1 MQFKTSLS
9 KAQAWKTSYIGSVW
23 PNINLFT
30 NSCRYWFVSQP
41 VESRMAE
48 YEDDIARSGWASYK
62 ALFLFIIVDNS
73 RKVHICPKNQ
83 QVVSVEE
90 KGGGE
95 ERRRGQ
101 FLVWQGATFYLLQ
114 HSTFY
119 QIFLGRPPIFQ
130 NRYCRGQ
137 TWLEDKGG
145 EYNRQLMPEF
155 PPLFVL
161 ESNTQF
167 KTCGKNKCCIFIPVL
182 CGLSTRC
189 HWIAKL
195 SWSTGFW
202 LVW

>member
-1 MQFKTSLS
+1 
-9 KAQAWKTSYIGSVW
+9 
-23 PNINLFT
+23 
-30 NSCRYWFVSQP
+30 
-41 VESRMAE
+41 MAE
-48 YEDDIARSGWASYK
+48 YDDDIARLGWASYK

-90 KGGGE
+90 KSGGE

-101 FLVWQGATFYLLQ
+101 FPVWQGATFYPLQ

-119 QIFLGRPPIFQ
+119 QIFPGRPPIFQ

-137 TWLEDKGG
+137 TWLKDKGG